1 MDGTLM
7 SLLHGNLNQLSEES
21 LRVLVKYY
29 ETGILSLRGRSLL
42 LDDLTKPKATSQML
56 LSLD

>member
-1 MDGTLM
+1 MDGILM
-7 SLLHGNLNQLSEES
+7 SLLHGNLSQLSDES

-29 ETGILSLRGRSLL
+29 ETGILSLQDQSLL
-42 LDDLTKPKATSQML
+42 LDDLTKPKAMSPML